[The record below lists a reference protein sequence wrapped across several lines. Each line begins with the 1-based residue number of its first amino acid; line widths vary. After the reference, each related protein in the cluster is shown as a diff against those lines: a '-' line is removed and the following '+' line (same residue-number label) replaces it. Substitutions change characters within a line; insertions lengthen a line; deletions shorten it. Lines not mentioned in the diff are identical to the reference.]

1 MTGKENYLR
10 AVRFE
15 RPDFIPMSVYINPAC
30 WQSYPQE
37 FLAEEIS
44 RHPCLFPD
52 FPLPKLPYTPVFPQ
66 VARKDRPY
74 TDSFGCRWETTVDG
88 ITGTV
93 VGHPLEDWD
102 DFEAYQAPDPDC
114 CDGLAPID
122 WAAVKKAVQDTPE
135 DLHMLGLRHGHTFL
149 QLCDLRGYENL
160 IFDMMDE
167 EPQLLAL
174 IDLVEQFNL
183 AVVRHCINCGA
194 DVMTY
199 AEDLGMQ
206 VGPML
211 SPDHFRKYIQPSY
224 RRLMAP
230 AREKGLPIHM
240 HSDGDIRTLADDLID
255 GGVEILNLQDQVN
268 GIDWIRDKF
277 AGRVCIDLD
286 IDRQK
291 ITRFGTPAEI
301 DALIREEVTKLGS
314 RQGGLT
320 MVYGLY
326 PDIPLENVRALWDAM
341 EAYMGYFN

>member
-10 AVRFE
+10 AVRFG
-15 RPDFIPMSVYINPAC
+15 RPDHIPMSIYINDAC

-37 FLAEEIS
+37 FLAEQIAL
-44 RHPCLFPD
+44 HPRLFPD
-52 FPLPKLPYTPVFPQ
+52 YPIPKLPYTPVFAP
-66 VARKDRPY
+66 VARRDRPY

-93 VGHPLEDWD
+93 TGHPLEDWD
-102 DFEAYQAPDPDC
+102 AFDRYQGPDPDKT
-114 CDGLAPID
+114 DGLSPID
-122 WAAVKKAVQDTPE
+122 WDQVKQAVRDTPG

-160 IFDMMDE
+160 IFDMADE
-167 EPQLLAL
+167 EPRLPEL

-183 AVVRHCINCGA
+183 GVVRHCIDCGA

-206 VGPML
+206 SGPML
-211 SPDHFRKYIQPSY
+211 SPEQFRRYIQPSY

-240 HSDGDIRTLADDLID
+240 HSDGDIRTLAEDLVD
-255 GGVEILNLQDQVN
+255 GGVEILNLQDLVN
-268 GIDWIRDKF
+268 GIDWIRDTF
-277 AGRVCIDLD
+277 TGRLCIDLD

-291 ITRFGTPAEI
+291 ITRFGTPKEVE
-301 DALIREEVTKLGS
+301 ALIREEVTKLGS

-320 MVYGLY
+320 MIYGLY
-326 PDIPLENVRALWDAM
+326 PGIPLENIRALWDAM
-341 EAYMGYFN
+341 EAYMGYFD